1 MLEYSSVMKSWG
13 LKFQIPAL
21 CLAALSIAAAID
33 LAVHGKSGVVS
44 SLLGTSVSHAS
55 SKTGAMDSKQ
65 VAKPRSRVE
74 VTQLPDVPV
83 TVTLRTVNG
92 ADVGRFPIAN
102 DGSVDAETEAALKR
116 FLRCRRTGREH
127 VLSSGVLAIL
137 VSVAQQWP
145 GRTIDVVSGFRSPPF
160 GVAHS
165 KHFTGHAIDLRVEGI
180 KTAKLRDFIWQNHHE
195 VGVGFYRHENF
206 VHMDWRP
213 GEPDMAWSAGR
224 EGDEADYNPRW
235 AWAARHPPRNHACE
249 IGCT

>member
-1 MLEYSSVMKSWG
+1 MLEYDRFMKFWG
-13 LKFQIPAL
+13 MKFAIPAL
-21 CLAALSIAAAID
+21 CLSALSIATAID
-33 LAVHGKSGVVS
+33 FAVHGKNGVLAG
-44 SLLGTSVSHAS
+44 LLGAPDMHEAS
-55 SKTGAMDSKQ
+55 KDGGAPGAGK
-65 VAKPRSRVE
+65 ARARIE
-74 VTQLPDVPV
+74 VTQLPEVPV
-83 TVTLRTVNG
+83 TINLRTVNG
-92 ADVGRFPIAN
+92 SEVGSFAIAS
-102 DGSVDAETEAALKR
+102 DGSVDADTETALKH

-145 GRTIDVVSGFRSPPF
+145 GRVLDIVSGFRSPPF

-165 KHFTGHAIDLRVEGI
+165 KHFIGHAIDLRVEGI

-195 VGVGFYRHENF
+195 VGVGFYRNEDF

-235 AWAARHPPRNHACE
+235 AWSARHPPRNNACA

>member
-1 MLEYSSVMKSWG
+1 MKFWG
-13 LKFQIPAL
+13 TKFGIPAL
-21 CLAALSIAAAID
+21 CLAALSIATAID
-33 LAVHGKSGVVS
+33 FAVHGKTGVLGALVQAPSNVANVPSGEP
-44 SLLGTSVSHAS
+44 GT
-55 SKTGAMDSKQ
+55 Q
-65 VAKPRSRVE
+65 PRSRVV

-83 TVTLRTVNG
+83 TINLRSVNG
-92 ADVGRFPIAN
+92 SEVGSFAIAS
-102 DGSVDAETEAALKR
+102 DGSVDVDTATALKH

-145 GRTIDVVSGFRSPPF
+145 GRVLDIVSGFRSPPF

-165 KHFTGHAIDLRVEGI
+165 KHFIGHAIDLRVEGI
-180 KTAKLRDFIWQNHHE
+180 KTAKLRDFVWQKHHE
-195 VGVGFYRHENF
+195 VGVGFYLNEDF

-224 EGDEADYNPRW
+224 EGDEPNYNPRW
-235 AWAARHPPRNHACE
+235 AWSARHPPINHACA